1 MKFIYTLPLYL
12 SLCAYQITAAD
23 NYPLR
28 PSGGSNSSFSNAK
41 LNIEENQRKIVKQKL
56 GLNPKNYGGL
66 NYLRQLSQIKSPSPV
81 VGGEIAAV
89 LAQKGSYTNVYSDQ
103 VGTVDEYADVIKS
116 VAISVRSLG
125 LHFDWKSYVL
135 SDVQDLSPNEKM
147 NRYMLYA
154 IAEYYVEKLKKT
166 NMNGRQAMLSF
177 SHKIVGDIKDGAN
190 WTHKLSDKIAEAIAI
205 YDQKIKKD
213 LGNYAIQQEDTKF
226 KIYDIT
232 DTTNPVTRSK
242 SLGQN
247 VSKLKGVLMPEF
259 DRTNEIKSLETPTD
273 RPTNT
278 SVYYIEK
285 DTDGGKTLRINQ
297 QYGVFGET
305 RNLKD
310 LMAYKFI
317 IKNGKDKPLVY
328 GYIPRDLSTGLP
340 NELVDNLVLL
350 SQGEEDE
357 VAEVRK
363 NKLYEKLSNFH
374 GGIYPVQKLISL
386 GKELG
391 NDGPINEFHAQ
402 LNQSY
407 NTNIGG
413 APYILRDAPV
423 PGFDTKVYTQ
433 AHRYISFTKEGFTKI
448 SDEILLVNLPDVDKQ
463 RQRSAEI
470 PDPITLEEAKGLAR
484 DTIGHFLNENKTIKY
499 LPVES
504 KYVRKSL
511 GYAGY
516 EEQDELFV
524 GGHEVGERSNLP
536 DYASARKEKREISH
550 LTSLQ
555 ALKVYLDTMS
565 SKEKLRNSEFY
576 LIKANKEAYLR
587 TTPSATEESFDMM
600 HTYFYAPEVLFR
612 FDKTTKKLYRMSVG
626 LLSPQMGLTLDRL
639 KERLGTKHGVKVD
652 LAEMNVALTGQ
663 K

>member
-12 SLCAYQITAAD
+12 SLCAYQISAAD
-23 NYPLR
+23 HHQ
-28 PSGGSNSSFSNAK
+28 SSRSSSSSSVQSSLK
-41 LNIEENQRKIVKQKL
+41 LNINENQRRIVQQKL
-56 GLNPKNYGGL
+56 GLNPQNHGAL
-66 NYLRQLSQIKSPSPV
+66 DYLRQLSRIKPSSPV
-81 VGGEIAAV
+81 VGGEIAAL
-89 LAQKGSYTNVYSDQ
+89 LAQKGSYSNVYSDR
-103 VGTVDEYADVIKS
+103 VGTFEEYADVIRS
-116 VAISVRSLG
+116 IAISVKSLG
-125 LHFDWKSYVL
+125 LHFDWKSYLLNDSAGL
-135 SDVQDLSPNEKM
+135 SKNDKM
-147 NRYMLYA
+147 NRYMAYA
-154 IAEYYVEKLKKT
+154 IARYYVEKLQK
-166 NMNGRQAMLSF
+166 
-177 SHKIVGDIKDGAN
+177 GDIKNILALANQIEGEINDKAN
-190 WTHKLSDKIAEAIAI
+190 WKRDFGDKVAKAIAVYDKEVQKELENYKIQKDDSKFRI
-205 YDQKIKKD
+205 Y
-213 LGNYAIQQEDTKF
+213 E
-226 KIYDIT
+226 IT
-232 DTTNPVTRSK
+232 DTANPMTRSE
-242 SLGQN
+242 SLGEN
-247 VSKLKGVLMPEF
+247 VSKLEGVLIPEF
-259 DRTNEIKSLETPTD
+259 DRNNRIVSLETPSE
-273 RPTNT
+273 RPSDT

-297 QYGVFGET
+297 QYSVFGEQ
-305 RNLKD
+305 RDLKD
-310 LMAYKFI
+310 VMAYKFI
-317 IKNGKDKPLVY
+317 IRNGDNEPLVY
-328 GYIPRDLSTGLP
+328 GFIPRDLSTGLP
-340 NELVDNLVLL
+340 NELTDNLVLL
-350 SQGEEDE
+350 SQGKEDE
-357 VAEVRK
+357 IAEVRK
-363 NKLYEKLSNFH
+363 NILYQELSHFH